1 MEFYHYHNNKRVRIK
16 TRTTNKAAFFL
27 SRFIRDFGL
36 GYAVIATVVIVFGLI
51 GFVFNI
57 LWIIEMNK

>member
-1 MEFYHYHNNKRVRIK
+1 M
-16 TRTTNKAAFFL
+16 NKAAFFL

-36 GYAVIATVVIVFGLI
+36 GYAVIAAVIIVFGLI
-51 GFVFNI
+51 GFIFDI